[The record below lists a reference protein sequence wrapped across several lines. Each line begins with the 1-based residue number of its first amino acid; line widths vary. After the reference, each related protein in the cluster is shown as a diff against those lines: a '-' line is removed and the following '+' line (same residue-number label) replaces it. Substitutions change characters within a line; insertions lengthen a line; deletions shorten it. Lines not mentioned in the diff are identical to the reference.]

1 MRVCEKMVIYL
12 GIKTPQSR
20 KGHKYTWQNNA
31 RISCSRNDCKYAWE
45 KTARISCH
53 NFETN
58 GRPYSSNVRC
68 RFLEHFFLA
77 LSCFGSGGGGL
88 ASTGRSASASLPE
101 LSSSRH
107 AAWPNFADFPSSGDL
122 GCVHTDATLLTNN
135 SQHCW
140 MLRVASVCTSC
151 SMSLCVVGSFCAKFE
166 TGQTFHPTTPN
177 ISFVP

>member
-1 MRVCEKMVIYL
+1 MTK
-12 GIKTPQSR
+12 
-20 KGHKYTWQNNA
+20 NA
-31 RISCSRNDCKYAWE
+31 RISCSRNDCKYTWE
-45 KTARISCH
+45 KTTRISCH

-58 GRPYSSNVRC
+58 GRPNSSNFRC

-88 ASTGRSASASLPE
+88 ASTGRSASASVPE

-107 AAWPNFADFPSSGDL
+107 AAWPNFADFRSSGVL
-122 GCVHTDATLLTNN
+122 RCVQTDTTLLTNN

-140 MLRVASVCTSC
+140 MSRVASVCTPC
-151 SMSLCVVGSFCAKFE
+151 CMLLDVVAYCCAKFE
-166 TGQTFHPTTPN
+166 TSKTFQPKTPN

>member
-1 MRVCEKMVIYL
+1 MRVCKKMVIYL
-12 GIKTPQSR
+12 GIKAPQSR
-20 KGHKYTWQNNA
+20 KERKYTWQKTA
-31 RISCSRNDCKYAWE
+31 RISCSRNDCKYTWE

-88 ASTGRSASASLPE
+88 ASTGRSASASVPE

-122 GCVHTDATLLTNN
+122 GCVHTDATLLDVTCCVRL
-135 SQHCW
+135 HT
-140 MLRVASVCTSC
+140 L
-151 SMSLCVVGSFCAKFE
+151 LHVVGCCCVLLRK
-166 TGQTFHPTTPN
+166 
-177 ISFVP
+177 V